1 MTKKKTNNNNN
12 NNNKDCKRDYGGT
25 PLIRP
30 PTGHEIYLNSK
41 NGVFRNLV
49 HIIAKV
55 QNKTYFK
62 NWSSMINV

>member
-1 MTKKKTNNNNN
+1 MTKKKNNNNN
-12 NNNKDCKRDYGGT
+12 NNNKDCKRDYGGN
-25 PLIRP
+25 LAM
-30 PTGHEIYLNSK
+30 EIYLNYK